1 MILLPEAQALQ
12 EALQALRAD
21 ESLQAALTRVVDDM
35 EAALRAGGTVFTAGN
50 GGSMAD
56 AMHLTAELVGRFVL
70 ARDGWSS
77 VTLNAN
83 ASSFSSIANDFDF
96 TETLCREIRALVRPR
111 DQVILFTTSGRSP
124 NLVAAARTARQI
136 GASVA
141 VFTGAR
147 VGPIAEH
154 CAADRLVIA
163 PATDTPRVQELHTLL
178 LHAAVGELERRYE
191 AAPW

>member
-1 MILLPEAQALQ
+1 MMLELEARALQ
-12 EALQALRAD
+12 EALAALQSDEALRA
-21 ESLQAALTRVVDDM
+21 ALGHVVDDM
-35 EAALRAGGTVFTAGN
+35 EAALRAGGTIFTAGN

-83 ASSFSSIANDFDF
+83 PSSFSSIANDFDF

-111 DQVILFTTSGRSP
+111 DQVVLFTTSGRSP
-124 NLVAAARTARQI
+124 NLVSAARTAREI

-141 VFTGAR
+141 VLTGAR
-147 VGPIAEH
+147 IGPIAEH
-154 CAADRLVIA
+154 CAADRLLVA
-163 PATDTPRVQELHTLL
+163 PSADTPRVQELHTLL

-191 AAPW
+191 AEPW

>member
-1 MILLPEAQALQ
+1 MMLEAQV
-12 EALQALRAD
+12 RA
-21 ESLQAALTRVVDDM
+21 LQAALEQLRSDEAAHAALACVVDDM
-35 EAALRAGGTVFTAGN
+35 EGALRAGGTVFTAGN

-70 ARDGWSS
+70 ARDGWAS

-111 DQVILFTTSGRSP
+111 DQVVFFTTSGRSP
-124 NLVAAARTARQI
+124 NLVAAARTAREI

-147 VGPIAEH
+147 IGPIAEH
-154 CAADRLVIA
+154 CPAGRLVVA
-163 PATDTPRVQELHTLL
+163 PAAETPRVQELHTLL